1 MAWRRLWKR
10 FWYIGQSLEDSINQN
25 KYPVDVVSG
34 KMLLHDI
41 GYLDHSLLSKFQ
53 LSVSENPL
61 INSNVQI
68 KVVFLNF
75 FLMLIP
81 ESAAG
86 AVM

>member
-1 MAWRRLWKR
+1 
-10 FWYIGQSLEDSINQN
+10 
-25 KYPVDVVSG
+25 
-34 KMLLHDI
+34 MLLHDI